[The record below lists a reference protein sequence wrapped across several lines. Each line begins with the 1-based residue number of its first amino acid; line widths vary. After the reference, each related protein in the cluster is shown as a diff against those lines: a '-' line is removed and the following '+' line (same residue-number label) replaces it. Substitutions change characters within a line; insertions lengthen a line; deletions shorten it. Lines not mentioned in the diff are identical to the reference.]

1 VKISWGIAMPED
13 NRVRNTI
20 GIVACVVE
28 SEDSKVR
35 LVFDHVRADREE
47 LPQRW
52 STYSFYTF
60 QTYDKDDFLDLHL
73 SEKELADIG
82 LTLVAYLAALS
93 KT

>member
-1 VKISWGIAMPED
+1 MEID
-13 NRVRNTI
+13 NRVRNTV

-28 SEDSKVR
+28 TEDSKVR
-35 LVFDHVRADREE
+35 VVFDQVCTDREE

-52 STYSFYTF
+52 NTDSFYTF
-60 QTYDKDDFLDLHL
+60 QTYDKDYLLDLHL

-82 LTLVAYLAALS
+82 LTLVARLAALS